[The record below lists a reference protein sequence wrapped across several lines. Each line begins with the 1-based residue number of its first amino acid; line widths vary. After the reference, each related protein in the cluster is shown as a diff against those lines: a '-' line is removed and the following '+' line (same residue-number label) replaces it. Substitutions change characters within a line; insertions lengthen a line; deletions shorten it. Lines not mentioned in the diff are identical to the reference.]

1 MLPKRAKSE
10 PTTKRPPYWNRNNMF
25 QSRGYQRGEL
35 FRRVHLLSVEG
46 RNQDGNQKESEGIQI
61 SSDALSEG
69 PIKAR
74 ASSLPGDQ
82 SITQSNEK
90 HRLCQRKSCC
100 EKTKKQKQ
108 KKNKKSTPRYFLK
121 EVNPGTPG

>member
-1 MLPKRAKSE
+1 
-10 PTTKRPPYWNRNNMF
+10 MF

-46 RNQDGNQKESEGIQI
+46 RNQDGNQEDSEDIQI
-61 SSDALSEG
+61 SCDGE
-69 PIKAR
+69 AR
-74 ASSLPGDQ
+74 ASSLLRDQ

-90 HRLCQRKSCC
+90 RCLCQRKSCC
-100 EKTKKQKQ
+100 EK